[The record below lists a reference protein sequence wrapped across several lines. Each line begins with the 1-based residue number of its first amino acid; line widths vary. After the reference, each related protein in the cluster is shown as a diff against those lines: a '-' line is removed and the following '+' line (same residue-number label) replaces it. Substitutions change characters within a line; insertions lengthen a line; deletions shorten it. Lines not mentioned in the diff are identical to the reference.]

1 MEMMTVIAIIGVMAA
16 ISIPMLI
23 NSEHRSSKAARELM
37 GDMQKARMSAIRNNQ
52 DWAIV
57 FDPATNNYYVCSD
70 RGADN
75 VWSTVIGSNT
85 IEKTVSF
92 TDYAAGIQYG
102 SGIATATMSG
112 GAFGDGVTYN
122 SNVLTFNSRGTC
134 SSGYVYIFYSDASY
148 AVGTLSTG
156 IVRIRRWTGGAWR

>member
-1 MEMMTVIAIIGVMAA
+1 MELLTVIAIIGITAA
-16 ISIPMLI
+16 IGIPMML

-37 GDMQKARMSAIRNNQ
+37 GNMQQTRMSAIKDNQ

-57 FDPATNNYYVCSD
+57 FDPATNNYYICSD

-75 VWSTVIGSNT
+75 VWSATGDNT
-85 IEKTVSF
+85 IEKTVNF
-92 TDYAAGIQYG
+92 TGYDTGVQYG
-102 SGIATATMSG
+102 SGTATATISG

-134 SSGYVYIFYSDASY
+134 SSGYVYLFYGDASY